1 MFEEEYIETVPP
13 HIREMVRAEESAS
26 KILVYV
32 FTFVIMVLLVVAFNA
47 EDNPPRVMAWVGIVV
62 SAFIVLVKYSD
73 ATLKRKSK
81 EYTGKRYRG
90 EIIDKVVFESPAA
103 GGEDTDYVYK
113 VYFEGVELSL
123 EKDSLH
129 NVSPERLFDRID
141 VYPNNCVEI
150 EHYPFL
156 SLMTLKVLNPGDKS
170 LAIEVT
176 PHEVPLSE
184 EERAYFIGK
193 DHKRFHKDLQEGV
206 KVVSQRR
213 ITHKEYVWQKI
224 ATIDESESME
234 RVYRLHYEGGSIH
247 VSLQTFEAMHA
258 GQLLMICKLPL
269 AKYTWVGE

>member
-1 MFEEEYIETVPP
+1 MFEEEYIETAPP
-13 HIREMVRAEESAS
+13 HIREMVRTEESAS

-47 EDNPPRVMAWVGIVV
+47 EDSPPRVIAWVGIVV

-73 ATLKRKSK
+73 ATSKRKSK

-113 VYFEGVELSL
+113 VYFEGVELTL

-156 SLMTLKVLNPGDKS
+156 SLMALKVQNMGDKS
-170 LAIEVT
+170 LAMEVT

-213 ITHKEYVWQKI
+213 ITHKEHVWQKI
-224 ATIDESESME
+224 ATIDESGSME
-234 RVYRLHYEGGSIH
+234 RLYRLHYEGGSIH
-247 VSLQTFEAMHA
+247 VSPQTFEAMHA
-258 GQLLMICKLPL
+258 GQLLMICELPL